1 MRERMIREIMAEVRG
16 VATVDA
22 RELESAVRRVASRYE
37 VRLRGDRETEGGASR
52 RPDYARL
59 FLGAKRLEGASE
71 KTLRYYESTIA
82 RALAGMG
89 KSASEVATEDVR
101 AYLTRYGDERGA
113 SRGTLDNIR
122 RVLSSF
128 FRWLEDEDYVVKSP
142 VRRIKK
148 VKGAQRVKETYED
161 ETLEELRDACATPR
175 DLAMIDLLA
184 SSGIR
189 VGELVALNRS
199 DVNFQ
204 ERECLVFGKGS
215 KERLAYFDARTKI
228 HLQNYLSSRVDDAPA
243 LFVSLK
249 APWRRLMIGGVEA
262 RLRSLGKRM
271 NLEKVHPHKFRRTM
285 ATNAIEKGMP
295 IELLQKLLGHQKI
308 NSTMHYAIV
317 KQQNVKFAHRKFMG

>member
-1 MRERMIREIMAEVRG
+1 MRERMIREIMAEVGG

-37 VRLRGDRETEGGASR
+37 VRMRGVRDALGGDAQ

-59 FLGAKRLEGASE
+59 FLEAKRLEGASE
-71 KTLRYYESTIA
+71 KTLRYYESTIS
-82 RALAGMG
+82 RALAGME
-89 KSASEVATEDVR
+89 KSAAEVATEDVR
-101 AYLTRYGDERGA
+101 AYLTRYGEERGA

-148 VKGAQRVKETYED
+148 VKGAQRVKETYGD
-161 ETLEELRDACATPR
+161 ETLEELRDASATPR

-184 SSGIR
+184 SSGMR

-228 HLQNYLSSRVDDAPA
+228 HLQAYLSSRVDDAPA

-262 RLRSLGKRM
+262 RLRALGKRL

-317 KQQNVKFAHRKFMG
+317 KQQNVKFAHQKFMG

>member
-1 MRERMIREIMAEVRG
+1 MRERMIREIMAEVAG
-16 VATVDA
+16 VAGIDA
-22 RELESAVRRVASRYE
+22 RELELAVRRVASRYE
-37 VRLRGDRETEGGASR
+37 VRKRGLREAEGGEAR
-52 RPDYARL
+52 QTDHARL
-59 FLGAKRLEGASE
+59 FLEAKRLEGASE
-71 KTLRYYESTIA
+71 KTLRYYEATIG
-82 RALAGMG
+82 RALEGMG
-89 KSASEVATEDVR
+89 KSAAEVTTEDVR
-101 AYLTRYGDERGA
+101 EYLTRYGEERGA

-148 VKGAQRVKETYED
+148 VKGAQRVKETYGD
-161 ETLEELRDACATPR
+161 ETLEALRDACATPR

-184 SSGIR
+184 SSGMR

-262 RLRSLGKRM
+262 RLRTLGKRM

-308 NSTMHYAIV
+308 NSTMHYAMV

>member
-1 MRERMIREIMAEVRG
+1 MRERMIREIMAEVAG
-16 VATVDA
+16 VAGLDA
-22 RELESAVRRVASRYE
+22 RELELTVRRVASRYE
-37 VRLRGDRETEGGASR
+37 VRKRGLRETEGGEAR
-52 RPDYARL
+52 QTDHARL
-59 FLGAKRLEGASE
+59 FLEAKRLEGASE
-71 KTLRYYESTIA
+71 KTLRYYEATIG
-82 RALAGMG
+82 RALEGMG
-89 KSASEVATEDVR
+89 KSAAEVTTEDVR
-101 AYLTRYGDERGA
+101 EYLTRYGEERGA

-148 VKGAQRVKETYED
+148 VKGAQRVKETYGD
-161 ETLEELRDACATPR
+161 ETLEALRDACATPR

-184 SSGIR
+184 SSGMR

-262 RLRSLGKRM
+262 RLRTLGKRM

-308 NSTMHYAIV
+308 NSTMHYAMV
-317 KQQNVKFAHRKFMG
+317 KQQNVKFAHRKYMG

>member
-1 MRERMIREIMAEVRG
+1 MRERMIREIMAEVAG
-16 VATVDA
+16 VAGIDA
-22 RELESAVRRVASRYE
+22 RELELAVRRVASRYE
-37 VRLRGDRETEGGASR
+37 VRKRGLRETEGGAAR
-52 RPDYARL
+52 QTDHARL
-59 FLGAKRLEGASE
+59 FLEAKRLEGASE
-71 KTLRYYESTIA
+71 KTLRYYEATIG
-82 RALAGMG
+82 RALEGMG
-89 KSASEVATEDVR
+89 KSAAEVTTEDVR
-101 AYLTRYGDERGA
+101 EYLTRYGEERGA

-148 VKGAQRVKETYED
+148 VKGAQRVKETYGD
-161 ETLEELRDACATPR
+161 ETLEALRDACATPR

-184 SSGIR
+184 SSGMR

-228 HLQNYLSSRVDDAPA
+228 HLQNYLSSRVDDDPA

-249 APWRRLMIGGVEA
+249 APRRRLMIGGVEA
-262 RLRSLGKRM
+262 RLRTLGKRM

-308 NSTMHYAIV
+308 NSTMHYAMV
-317 KQQNVKFAHRKFMG
+317 KQQNVKFAHRKYMG